1 MTRFPKSG
9 RGRKWTVAEFKA
21 LPRKGDALAD
31 GDGLVGVVRLST
43 DEALRVHFRYGYKRE
58 GKRAWHY
65 CGTWPS
71 APLDAIRR
79 TRDHARDTL
88 KRGLDPNAKREA
100 DHTGRRRAPARR
112 GGIGVR
118 AVRAVASRRRTA
130 PGRQRGAQALVR
142 AGCVAGA
149 GREARATADRARC
162 ARRVAHAGGA
172 RRQPHG
178 GGGASQRQANVPLG
192 RETPAM
198 ATSAAGRQSGGTGRD
213 REDSRSR
220 LRPEQRPLARAR
232 RP

>member
-130 PGRQRGAQALVR
+130 PGCAKGERYTKWSRFLPREPLTFSFGTNQVPAAKSTCRHSAMSSSPMRHSVDRQS
-142 AGCVAGA
+142 
-149 GREARATADRARC
+149 
-162 ARRVAHAGGA
+162 H
-172 RRQPHG
+172 
-178 GGGASQRQANVPLG
+178 
-192 RETPAM
+192 
-198 ATSAAGRQSGGTGRD
+198 SAA
-213 REDSRSR
+213 
-220 LRPEQRPLARAR
+220 
-232 RP
+232 